1 MYSLTKNKQ
10 YVIMC
15 SFYLISFIMILIIQY
30 LLFTDHQY
38 TTGLNKYMHQ
48 CVYSP
53 DSKIAKKLTSM
64 RGIKYN
70 LSPEKYKINQYR
82 YCLVSVWGIAHVFL
96 YMMIGF
102 YCPNL
107 FFPSLIIGILFEF
120 GESIFHCNDIL
131 DVVFNTIGFGI
142 GYQINKLFLNKKSIR
157 TSIFYFGITLFV
169 MLILMIN
176 NVVDNQYNL
185 DLIN

>member
-15 SFYLISFIMILIIQY
+15 SFYLISFIMILTIQY
-30 LLFTDHQY
+30 LIFTEHQY

-64 RGIKYN
+64 RGTKYN
-70 LSPEKYKINQYR
+70 LSPKKYKINHHK
-82 YCLVSVWGIAHVFL
+82 YCLVSIWAFSHVLL
-96 YMMIGF
+96 YTMIGF

-107 FFPSLIIGILFEF
+107 FFPSLIIGILFELS
-120 GESIFHCNDIL
+120 ETIFKCHDVL

-142 GYQINKLFLNKKSIR
+142 GYQINKLFFTPSHI
-157 TSIFYFGITLFV
+157 
-169 MLILMIN
+169 
-176 NVVDNQYNL
+176 
-185 DLIN
+185 